1 MAYSIKSK
9 ERSYVKDKDM
19 KKSKFARW
27 YVKYIIKTPL
37 VFYLFCPGNSFVL
50 ILSLSLKMDIM
61 QTAKAHVS
69 GREVVLDG
77 EYDILSDELYLYRNR
92 NEEVFRL
99 LIEGWEKT
107 GGGTVCTVEDGKSL
121 SGNMNADIVTGS
133 QTLLEKIFAGMGGRG

>member
-1 MAYSIKSK
+1 M
-9 ERSYVKDKDM
+9 
-19 KKSKFARW
+19 
-27 YVKYIIKTPL
+27 KYIIKTPL
-37 VFYLFCPGNSFVL
+37 VFYLFLSGGILLFL

-61 QTAKAHVS
+61 QTARAHVS

-77 EYDILSDELYLYRNR
+77 EYDILLDELYLYRNR

-133 QTLLEKIFAGMGGRG
+133 QTLLEKIFAGTGGRG